1 MKNLKKRKWYS
12 VNVKPD
18 CKYGLLIMTDMG
30 YVFEATFEN
39 GLWYISTVRNH
50 KVYFELEENQDSIVK
65 WMKY

>member
-18 CKYGLLIMTDMG
+18 SKYGLLIMTDMG

-39 GLWYISTVRNH
+39 RLWYISTVRNH
-50 KVYFELEENQDSIVK
+50 KVYFEFEENQDSIVK

>member
-39 GLWYISTVRNH
+39 GLWYI
-50 KVYFELEENQDSIVK
+50 YLL
-65 WMKY
+65 